1 MRTVQERRLPEG
13 DAEAVVECIDGP
25 RPGSE
30 WIAKLLE
37 TRALRRK
44 AATEFRDARREIER
58 PRPAKKIVSGP
69 AALHP
74 EALQRRISR
83 PQSHLMARPFHNLNQ
98 HPHGGIARCRRWD
111 GIDQH
116 DVDGTEDPHSV
127 EIALRLIQRFL
138 LKKMTGTH
146 GRHAA
151 DGTSIDF
158 A

>member
-1 MRTVQERRLPEG
+1 MLNYYTMSSPNPTLTLFFFFNGTATTEIYTLSLHDALP
-13 DAEAVVECIDGP
+13 I
-25 RPGSE
+25 
-30 WIAKLLE
+30 
-37 TRALRRK
+37 
-44 AATEFRDARREIER
+44 
-58 PRPAKKIVSGP
+58 
-69 AALHP
+69 
-74 EALQRRISR
+74 
-83 PQSHLMARPFHNLNQ
+83 SHLMARPFHNLNQ

-111 GIDQH
+111 GIDPH